1 MKASELYQLTLEEL
15 AQKETD
21 FRKEL
26 FNLRL
31 QRVTGKLENPSRARE
46 IRKTI
51 ARIKTIINGKR
62 KGK

>member
-15 AQKETD
+15 TQKEAD
-21 FRKEL
+21 FREEL

-46 IRKTI
+46 VRKTI
-51 ARIKTIINGKR
+51 ARIKTIMNEKR
-62 KGK
+62 K

>member
-1 MKASELYQLTLEEL
+1 MKASELHQLTLEEL
-15 AQKETD
+15 AQKEAD
-21 FRKEL
+21 FREEL

-46 IRKTI
+46 VRKAI

>member
-1 MKASELYQLTLEEL
+1 MKTSELHQLTLEEL
-15 AQKETD
+15 AQKEAD
-21 FRKEL
+21 FREEL

-46 IRKTI
+46 VRKTI